1 MSQVAIFMY
10 TFQNYMKSKSIRKG
24 ALSPT
29 GVFFSCPGNSDIATL
44 IWVQD
49 AILGGVTKEFRF
61 SGRLRTQWL
70 LFQRINSQ
78 HLHVTSSAIPVPD
91 THKRVPRS
99 PGCTW
104 CTDMYADKIS
114 IHIKKKKERVS
125 VQIVYSTDS
134 SPSAMFRHA
143 HFRPEV
149 PRWRLK
155 ELSSTS
161 TDALDHNP

>member
-10 TFQNYMKSKSIRKG
+10 TFQNYMKSKSLRKG

-70 LFQRINSQ
+70 LFQRIHSQ

-114 IHIKKKKERVS
+114 IHIKKKKNVWAFRLFTPPTVHPQPCS
-125 VQIVYSTDS
+125 GT
-134 SPSAMFRHA
+134 PTSA
-143 HFRPEV
+143 
-149 PRWRLK
+149 LK
-155 ELSSTS
+155 SRAGGSKS
-161 TDALDHNP
+161 